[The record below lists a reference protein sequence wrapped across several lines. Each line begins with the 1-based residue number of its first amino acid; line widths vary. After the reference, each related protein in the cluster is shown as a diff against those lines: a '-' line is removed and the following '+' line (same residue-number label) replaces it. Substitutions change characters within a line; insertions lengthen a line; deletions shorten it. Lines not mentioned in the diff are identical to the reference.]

1 MTGKDD
7 TIGRSSALLIS
18 TLVYAGIASVGTG
31 VMLNGVYF
39 ITRDVFAF
47 TDLQNLL
54 LGLCVQVPYIPAA
67 LLAGPTSARIGAR
80 RLLTAALIGMAVVC
94 AILATLPPLWAWWLL
109 APCYNVCAGMQWP
122 IVESYIAS
130 GRHGRDMRRAI
141 GLFNITWAA
150 AIPPGLWL
158 ISIMHGMPQVTF
170 IVLAVMHGATL
181 GLVAFWPLQP
191 PHHDS
196 VAARHHT
203 SDAYP
208 NLLRASRTLLPMSY
222 VLLYMLTPILPGIFE
237 RLGVA
242 AAVAPALGST
252 WIIARV
258 GVFAVMYWRP
268 GWHGRWRILGVG
280 AALLISGTLVVLL
293 EMNVW
298 SAVLGLAVLGVGQGM
313 LYYAAL
319 YYGMAVEHAAVDS
332 GGRHEAVIGLGYIL
346 GPSLGLLGGAMPIG
360 GPTVTAGVLFMAG
373 VVSLVGS
380 TAAMIHYRR
389 AQSTR
394 PVADDSSGKA

>member
-7 TIGRSSALLIS
+7 TIARSSALLLS
-18 TLVYAGIASVGTG
+18 TLAYSGVASVGTG

-47 TDLQNLL
+47 TDLRNLL

-67 LLAGPTSARIGAR
+67 LLAGPISRRIGAR
-80 RLLTAALIGMAVVC
+80 RLLTLSLIGMALAC
-94 AILATLPPLWAWWLL
+94 AALATLPPQWAWWLL
-109 APCYNVCAGMQWP
+109 APCYNAFAGMQWP

-150 AIPPGLWL
+150 AIAPGLWL
-158 ISIMHGMPQVTF
+158 ISLVHGMPQVTF
-170 IVLAVMHGATL
+170 IVLTVIHGATL

-191 PHHDS
+191 PHHD
-196 VAARHHT
+196 VEAARNHT
-203 SDAYP
+203 GEAYP
-208 NLLRASRTLLPMSY
+208 NLLRAARTLLPMSY
-222 VLLYMLTPILPGIFE
+222 VLLYMLGPILPGIFE

-242 AAVAPALGST
+242 AAVAPTLGST

-258 GVFAVMYWRP
+258 GVFALMYWRP
-268 GWHGRWRILGVG
+268 GWHGRWSILGCG
-280 AALLISGTLVVLL
+280 AAMLIAGTLVVLL
-293 EMNVW
+293 ELSVW
-298 SAVLGLAVLGVGQGM
+298 FAVLGLVVLGVGQGM

-346 GPSLGLLGGAMPIG
+346 GPTLGLLGGALPIG
-360 GPTVTAGVLFMAG
+360 GPTVTAGVILMTSA
-373 VVSLVGS
+373 VSVVGS
-380 TAAMIHYRR
+380 SLAVRFYFAARR
-389 AQSTR
+389 RRTSATPAHR
-394 PVADDSSGKA
+394 G

>member
-7 TIGRSSALLIS
+7 IVGRSSALLLS
-18 TLVYAGIASVGTG
+18 TLAYAGIASVGTG
-31 VMLNGVYF
+31 VMLNGVYY

-47 TDLQNLL
+47 TDLRNLL

-67 LLAGPTSARIGAR
+67 LLAGPISKRLGAR
-80 RLLTAALIGMAVVC
+80 RLLTAALIGMALAC
-94 AILATLPPLWAWWLL
+94 AMLATLPPQWAWWLL
-109 APCYNVCAGMQWP
+109 APCYNAFAGLQWP

-170 IVLAVMHGATL
+170 IVLAVLHGATL
-181 GLVAFWPLQP
+181 GLVTFWPLQP
-191 PHHDS
+191 PRHDAD
-196 VAARHHT
+196 AARNHT
-203 SDAYP
+203 GEAYP

-222 VLLYMLTPILPGIFE
+222 VLLYMLGPILPGIFE
-237 RLGVA
+237 RLDVA
-242 AAVAPALGST
+242 AAVAPTLGST

-258 GVFAVMYWRP
+258 GVFALMYWRP
-268 GWHGRWRILGVG
+268 GWHGRWGILGFG
-280 AALLISGTLVVLL
+280 AFMLISGTLVVLL

-298 SAVLGLAVLGVGQGM
+298 SAVLGLGVLGVGQGM
-313 LYYAAL
+313 IYYAAL

-332 GGRHEAVIGLGYIL
+332 GGRHEAVIGLGYLL
-346 GPSLGLLGGAMPIG
+346 GPTLGLLGGALPIG
-360 GPTVTAGVLFMAG
+360 SPTVTAGVILMTSA
-373 VVSLVGS
+373 VSIVGS
-380 TAAMIHYRR
+380 SLAMRFYVDARRRRGRAATVHR
-389 AQSTR
+389 
-394 PVADDSSGKA
+394 G